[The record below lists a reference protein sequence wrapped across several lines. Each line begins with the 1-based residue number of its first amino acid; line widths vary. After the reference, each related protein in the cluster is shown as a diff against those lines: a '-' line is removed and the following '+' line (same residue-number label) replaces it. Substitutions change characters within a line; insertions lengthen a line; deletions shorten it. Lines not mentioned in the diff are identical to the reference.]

1 MRPLL
6 CNLLFCNKLESAGGK
21 YNLEGIFYRVHAA
34 GYPCCHRCHVVVGWC
49 GDGGSHSFGLRFLP
63 PDRGRVL
70 FEIPAYPFRL
80 TETVP
85 YFNGVID
92 VALPLHCEG
101 VYWFE
106 VAINGETLG
115 FFPLHVETV
124 TGGPVRPP
132 VQQGKTVF
140 S

>member
-6 CNLLFCNKLESAGGK
+6 CNLLFCNRIESGRGK

-34 GYPCCHRCHVVVGWC
+34 GYPCWHRCHVVVGWC
-49 GDGGSHSFGLRFLP
+49 GDSGSHSFGLRFLT
-63 PDRGRVL
+63 PDRNRVL

-80 TETVP
+80 TKTAP
-85 YFNGVID
+85 YFNGVIE

-106 VAINGETLG
+106 VTINAESLG

-124 TGGPVRPP
+124 TGGSAHPP
-132 VQQGKTVF
+132 AKTEKTV
-140 S
+140 